1 MKKKNNL
8 IKRKLYLAVLW
19 GLASAITGEVIAD
32 NNTVDLFN
40 NPVGAIGAKKP
51 VDSFNGSVSAIGS
64 PAATAPAAIN
74 KPATTEVN
82 ASQAAQVPQQAP
94 QAAVAVIDTKPTAAE
109 VAAPQAA
116 PAPQQ
121 APQAPQTGQSASV
134 ATDAQPVVAAADAA
148 APQAAKKL
156 WSYQLV
162 KEPVQP
168 AVNNKAWVRTPIDA
182 FILAPLEAKGLAPS
196 PDADRAAFVRRAT
209 LDAWGVIPTP
219 EEVATFVNDT
229 SPDAYEKLADRL
241 LASTKYG
248 ERQAR
253 RWLDLARYA
262 DSTGFQND
270 GTRPNFWRYRE
281 YVINSFNRDKPYS
294 QFVQEQIAGDE
305 LLPDKQEGFIATGFL
320 AGFPDNSNS
329 RDLVQRKYQITTDMT
344 DTVGKVLLGQ
354 TVECARCHNHKFD
367 KISQK
372 DYYSLQSFFAN
383 TSAVDNI
390 PAQKGA
396 LEHKYEEQ
404 WAKWEDA
411 TKEIRAKQKAI
422 IDPYRQAALKYHSER
437 YLTDSRDSIFKPKAD
452 WNAHDR
458 WVNHRLAN
466 VTVEDDMASYL
477 RDAAQNPSNK
487 DYTPEIAL
495 KSQEYKD
502 LTEELKKFDD
512 LKPAFGAP
520 TISAVSE
527 LGHTDAP
534 PSYVFFGGDHER
546 KLEEVQP
553 AFPEAIT
560 DEKPSITPTPFSSGR
575 RTALAKWITS
585 DTNPLTARVYVNRV
599 WEEYFGHGIVETVSD
614 FGKAGQKPSNP
625 ELLDYLAAKFVKEGW
640 SIKKLHR
647 EILLSSVYRQSSDY
661 REDAVKADSENKLL
675 AVFPRKRLE
684 AEEIRDSLLV
694 ASGKLEDKVGGPSVF
709 PPIPAAL
716 GAAPAQWKVSK
727 DKKDQNRRSL
737 YIFTRRSLPYPLLD
751 TFDMP
756 TAQEAHSKRDVTTTP
771 LQSLALFNS
780 DIVFGWSQ
788 ALAGRVIN
796 EAGNDESAQ
805 LDRLYEILFS
815 RKASAS
821 EKETLEKFLNSHE
834 KVVREKTSEGKFA
847 VSIPT
852 GLKEDKKLDPIRA
865 AAFVDLV
872 HTVANSNEFI
882 YRF

>member
-1 MKKKNNL
+1 MKKN
-8 IKRKLYLAVLW
+8 KLYIAILW
-19 GLASAITGEVIAD
+19 GLAGGITGEALSA
-32 NNTVDLFN
+32 TDLFN
-40 NPVGAIGAKKP
+40 NPVVIGVSNKP
-51 VDSFNGSVSAIGS
+51 VDTFNSSV
-64 PAATAPAAIN
+64 ATAPTLAITAPIVEN
-74 KPATTEVN
+74 KPVIAT
-82 ASQAAQVPQQAP
+82 P
-94 QAAVAVIDTKPTAAE
+94 I
-109 VAAPQAA
+109 
-116 PAPQQ
+116 PAPETVT
-121 APQAPQTGQSASV
+121 ATPASTV
-134 ATDAQPVVAAADAA
+134 ATLPSGHVPVTPADIAASTEAQS
-148 APQAAKKL
+148 PQGTKSKL
-156 WSYQLV
+156 WSYQPV
-162 KEPVQP
+162 KQP
-168 AVNNKAWVRTPIDA
+168 TPPDVKNKSWVRTPLDS
-182 FILAPLEAKGLAPS
+182 FVLAPLEAKGLTPS
-196 PDADRAAFVRRAT
+196 ADADRAAFIRRAT
-209 LDAWGVIPTP
+209 LDVWGVIPTP
-219 EEVATFVNDT
+219 EEVNAFVSDT

-270 GTRPNFWRYRE
+270 GTRPNFWRYRD
-281 YVINSFNRDKPYS
+281 YVINAFNSDKPYS
-294 QFVQEQIAGDE
+294 QFIQEQIAGDE
-305 LLPDKQEGFIATGFL
+305 ILPDKPEGIIATGFL

-344 DTVGKVLLGQ
+344 DTIGKVMLGQ

-372 DYYSLQSFFAN
+372 DYFSLQAFFAN
-383 TSAVDNI
+383 VSAVDNI
-390 PAQKGA
+390 PAVKGDI
-396 LEHKYEEQ
+396 ERKYEKQ
-404 WAKWEDA
+404 KAKWEEA
-411 TKEIRAKQKAI
+411 TKDIRTKQKAI
-422 IDPYRQAALKYHSER
+422 IDPIREVALKYHKER
-437 YLTDSRDSIFKPKAD
+437 YLTDSRDSIFKPQD
-452 WNAHDR
+452 QWTSHDR

-466 VTVEDDMASYL
+466 ITSDDDLVTYL
-477 RDAAQNPSNK
+477 RDSTVSPESKN
-487 DYTPEIAL
+487 YTPELAL
-495 KSQEYKD
+495 KDKEYKE
-502 LTEELKKFDD
+502 LTDELKKFDD
-512 LKPAFGAP
+512 LKPASGSL
-520 TISAVSE
+520 TISGVSE

-560 DEKPSITPTPFSSGR
+560 EEKPDIKPTAFSSGR

-585 DTNPLTARVYVNRV
+585 DTNPLTARVYVNRI
-599 WEEYFGHGIVETVSD
+599 WEEYFGRGIVETVSD
-614 FGKAGQKPSNP
+614 FGKAGQKPTNP
-625 ELLDYLAAKFVKEGW
+625 ELLDYLASKFVKESW

-661 REDAVKADSENKLL
+661 REDIAKADADNKLL
-675 AVFPRKRLE
+675 GVFPRKRLE

-694 ASGKLEDKVGGPSVF
+694 AAGKLEDKVGGPSVF
-709 PPIPAAL
+709 PPIPDSL
-716 GAAPAQWKVSK
+716 GAGAAQWKVSK

-751 TFDMP
+751 TFDMA

-796 EAGNDESAQ
+796 EAGADESAQ

-815 RKASAS
+815 RKANAS
-821 EKETLEKFLNSHE
+821 EKEVLSSFLNNHE
-834 KVVREKTSEGKFA
+834 KVVREKTVDGKFEI
-847 VSIPT
+847 SIPT
-852 GLKEDKKLDPIRA
+852 GLKESAKLDPIRS

>member
-1 MKKKNNL
+1 MKKK
-8 IKRKLYLAVLW
+8 KLYLAVMW
-19 GLASAITGEVIAD
+19 GLAGTMSGEALAAA
-32 NNTVDLFN
+32 DLFN
-40 NPVGAIGAKKP
+40 NPVGAIGATKQPDLFNSP
-51 VDSFNGSVSAIGS
+51 VGAIGS
-64 PAATAPAAIN
+64 QSAATAAVAAPTPATVPAADS
-74 KPATTEVN
+74 KPAAAPEVK
-82 ASQAAQVPQQAP
+82 AP
-94 QAAVAVIDTKPTAAE
+94 QATQP
-109 VAAPQAA
+109 
-116 PAPQQ
+116 
-121 APQAPQTGQSASV
+121 PQTGQSASV
-134 ATDAQPVVAAADAA
+134 AADNTQVVAEAQ
-148 APQAAKKL
+148 APQAAKSKL
-156 WSYQLV
+156 WSYQAV
-162 KEPVQP
+162 KTPIQP

-182 FILAPLEAKGLAPS
+182 FVLAPLEAKGLTPS
-196 PDADRAAFVRRAT
+196 PDADRAAFVRRST

-219 EEVATFVNDT
+219 EEVAAFVSDT

-281 YVINSFNRDKPYS
+281 YVINAFNHDKPYS

-305 LLPDKQEGFIATGFL
+305 ILPDKQEGLVATGFL

-372 DYYSLQSFFAN
+372 DYFSLQSFFAN
-383 TSAVDNI
+383 VSAVDNI
-390 PAQKGA
+390 PAAKGDI
-396 LEHKYEEQ
+396 ERKYENQ
-404 WAKWEDA
+404 WAKYEAA
-411 TKEIRAKQKAI
+411 TKEIHAKQKAI
-422 IDPYRQAALKYHSER
+422 IDPYKEAALKYHNER
-437 YLTDSRDSIFKPKAD
+437 YLTDSRESIFKPKD
-452 WNAHDR
+452 QWNAHDR
-458 WVNHRLAN
+458 WINHRLAN
-466 VTVEDDMASYL
+466 VTSETDLAAYL
-477 RDAAQNPSNK
+477 RDASENK
-487 DYTPEIAL
+487 DNKDFKPEIAL
-495 KSQEYKD
+495 KYQEYKELVD
-502 LTEELKKFDD
+502 ELKKFDD
-512 LKPAFGAP
+512 LKPASGST
-520 TISAVSE
+520 TISGVSE
-527 LGHTDAP
+527 LGHPDAP

-560 DEKPSITPTPFSSGR
+560 DEKPVITPTAFSSGR

-614 FGKAGQKPSNP
+614 FGKAGQKPTNP
-625 ELLDYLAAKFVKEGW
+625 ELLDYLASKFVKEGW
-640 SIKKLHR
+640 SVKKLHR
-647 EILLSSVYRQSSDY
+647 EILLSSVYRQSSNY
-661 REDAVKADSENKLL
+661 REDVAQADSENKLL

-684 AEEIRDSLLV
+684 AEQIRDSLLV
-694 ASGKLEDKVGGPSVF
+694 ASGNLEDKVGGPSVY
-709 PPIPAAL
+709 PPVPENL
-716 GAAPAQWKVSK
+716 GATPAQWKVSK

-737 YIFTRRSLPYPLLD
+737 YIFTRRSLPYPLLE
-751 TFDMP
+751 TFDMA

-780 DIVFGWSQ
+780 DVVFGWSQ

-805 LDRLYEILFS
+805 LDRLYQILFS
-815 RKASAS
+815 RKATDS
-821 EKETLEKFLNSHE
+821 EKETLQKFLNSHE
-834 KVVREKTSEGKFA
+834 KVVRDKTSEGKFA

-852 GLKEDKKLDPIRA
+852 GLKDSQKLDPIRA

>member
-1 MKKKNNL
+1 MNKK
-8 IKRKLYLAVLW
+8 KLYLAILW
-19 GLASAITGEVIAD
+19 GLTGAIAGETLAAA
-32 NNTVDLFN
+32 DLFN
-40 NPVGAIGAKKP
+40 NPVGVIGTKP
-51 VDSFNGSVSAIGS
+51 QPDLFNSPVGVIGS
-64 PAATAPAAIN
+64 PATPAAQA
-74 KPATTEVN
+74 PATTATPVTE
-82 ASQAAQVPQQAP
+82 S
-94 QAAVAVIDTKPTAAE
+94 KP
-109 VAAPQAA
+109 VAAAPVAESKPAA
-116 PAPQQ
+116 ATTPEVIAPPAT
-121 APQAPQTGQSASV
+121 QAPQTGQSASI
-134 ATDAQPVVAAADAA
+134 ATDNTPVVADAQ
-148 APQAAKKL
+148 APQAAKSKL
-156 WSYQLV
+156 WSYQPV
-162 KEPVQP
+162 KTPDQPV
-168 AVNNKAWVRTPIDA
+168 VKNKAWVRTPIDA

-196 PDADRAAFVRRAT
+196 PDADKAAFIRRAT
-209 LDAWGVIPTP
+209 LDAWGVIPSP

-229 SPDAYEKLADRL
+229 GPDAYEKLADRL

-270 GTRPNFWRYRE
+270 DTRPNFWRYRD
-281 YVINSFNRDKPYS
+281 YVINAFNHDKPYS
-294 QFVQEQIAGDE
+294 QFIQEQIAGDE
-305 LLPDKQEGFIATGFL
+305 ILPDKQEGLVATGFL

-344 DTVGKVLLGQ
+344 DTVGKVMLGQ

-372 DYYSLQSFFAN
+372 DYFSLQSFFAN

-396 LEHKYEEQ
+396 VEVKYEKQ
-404 WAKWEDA
+404 LDKWDAA
-411 TKEIRAKQKAI
+411 TKEIHDKQKAI
-422 IDPYRQAALKYHSER
+422 IDPYREVALKYHNER
-437 YLTDSRDSIFKPKAD
+437 YLTDSRESIFKPKEQ
-452 WNAHDR
+452 WNALDR

-466 VTVEDDMASYL
+466 ITDEDDLVAYL
-477 RDAAQNPSNK
+477 RDASVSPESKN
-487 DYTPEIAL
+487 YTPEIAL
-495 KSQEYKD
+495 KSQEYKELVD
-502 LTEELKKFDD
+502 QLKKLDD
-512 LKPAFGAP
+512 LKPASGST
-520 TISAVSE
+520 TISGVSE
-527 LGHTDAP
+527 LGHPDSP

-560 DEKPSITPTPFSSGR
+560 DEKPVITPTAFSSGR
-575 RTALAKWITS
+575 RTALAKWIAS

-614 FGKAGQKPSNP
+614 FGKAGQKPTNP
-625 ELLDYLAAKFVKEGW
+625 ELLDYLASKFVKEGW
-640 SIKKLHR
+640 SVKKLHR

-661 REDAVKADSENKLL
+661 REDAVQADSENKLL

-694 ASGKLEDKVGGPSVF
+694 ASGNLEDKVGGPSVF
-709 PPIPAAL
+709 PPIPANL
-716 GAAPAQWKVSK
+716 GAAATQWKVSK

-751 TFDMP
+751 TFDMA

-805 LDRLYEILFS
+805 LDRLYEILFA
-815 RKASAS
+815 RKASAT
-821 EKETLEKFLNSHE
+821 EKETLGKFLNTHE
-834 KVVREKTSEGKFA
+834 KVVRDKTSEGKFE

-852 GLKEDKKLDPIRA
+852 GLKDSPKLDPIRA

>member
-1 MKKKNNL
+1 MKKK
-8 IKRKLYLAVLW
+8 KLYLAVIW
-19 GLASAITGEVIAD
+19 GLTGVMAGEALAAA
-32 NNTVDLFN
+32 DLFN
-40 NPVGAIGAKKP
+40 NPVGVIGATKQPDLFNSP
-51 VDSFNGSVSAIGS
+51 VGVIGPQSSA
-64 PAATAPAAIN
+64 PAAAAAAATPTAPAADS
-74 KPATTEVN
+74 KPA
-82 ASQAAQVPQQAP
+82 AATVPDVIAP
-94 QAAVAVIDTKPTAAE
+94 QATQP
-109 VAAPQAA
+109 
-116 PAPQQ
+116 
-121 APQAPQTGQSASV
+121 PQTGQSASV
-134 ATDAQPVVAAADAA
+134 AADNKPVVAEAQ
-148 APQAAKKL
+148 APQATKSKL
-156 WSYQLV
+156 WSYQPV
-162 KEPVQP
+162 KTPVQP
-168 AVNNKAWVRTPIDA
+168 TVNNKAWVRTPIDA

-196 PDADRAAFVRRAT
+196 PDADRSAFVRRAT
-209 LDAWGVIPTP
+209 LDAWGVIPSP
-219 EEVATFVNDT
+219 EEVADFVNDT

-281 YVINSFNRDKPYS
+281 YVINAFNHDKPYS

-305 LLPDKQEGFIATGFL
+305 ILPDKQEGLVATGFL

-344 DTVGKVLLGQ
+344 DTVGKVMLGQ

-372 DYYSLQSFFAN
+372 DYFSLQSFFAN
-383 TSAVDNI
+383 VSAVDNI
-390 PAQKGA
+390 PAVKGDV
-396 LEHKYEEQ
+396 ERKYENQ
-404 WAKWEDA
+404 WAKWEAA
-411 TKEIRAKQKAI
+411 TKEIHDKQKAI
-422 IDPYRQAALKYHSER
+422 IDPYREAALKYHNER
-437 YLTDSRDSIFKPKAD
+437 YLTDSRESIFKPKEQ
-452 WNAHDR
+452 WSAHDR
-458 WVNHRLAN
+458 WINHRLAN
-466 VTVEDDMASYL
+466 VTSEDDLAAYL
-477 RDAAQNPSNK
+477 RDASENKGNK
-487 DYTPEIAL
+487 DFKPELAL
-495 KSQEYKD
+495 KSQEYKE
-502 LTEELKKFDD
+502 LVEQLKKLDD
-512 LKPAFGAP
+512 LKPASGST
-520 TISAVSE
+520 TISGVSE
-527 LGHTDAP
+527 LGHPDSP

-560 DEKPSITPTPFSSGR
+560 DEKPVITPTAFSSGR
-575 RTALAKWITS
+575 RTALAKWIAS

-614 FGKAGQKPSNP
+614 FGKAGQKPTNP
-625 ELLDYLAAKFVKEGW
+625 ELLDYLASKFVKEGW
-640 SIKKLHR
+640 SVKKLHR
-647 EILLSSVYRQSSDY
+647 EILLSSVYRQSSNY
-661 REDAVKADSENKLL
+661 REDAVQADSDNKLL

-694 ASGKLEDKVGGPSVF
+694 AAGKLEDKVGGPSVF
-709 PPIPAAL
+709 PPVPANL
-716 GAAPAQWKVSK
+716 GAAPTQWKVSK

-751 TFDMP
+751 TFDMA

-780 DIVFGWSQ
+780 DVVFGWSQ

-805 LDRLYEILFS
+805 LDRLYQILFA
-815 RKASAS
+815 RKASDT
-821 EKETLEKFLNSHE
+821 EKETLQKFLNNHE
-834 KVVREKTSEGKFA
+834 KIVREKTSEGKFE

-852 GLKEDKKLDPIRA
+852 GLKDSPKLDPIRA

>member
-1 MKKKNNL
+1 MNKK
-8 IKRKLYLAVLW
+8 KLYLAILW
-19 GLASAITGEVIAD
+19 GLTGAIAGETLAAA
-32 NNTVDLFN
+32 DLFN
-40 NPVGAIGAKKP
+40 NQVGVIGTKPQPDLFNSPVG
-51 VDSFNGSVSAIGS
+51 VIGS
-64 PAATAPAAIN
+64 PSTPAAAPAQAPAATPVAES
-74 KPATTEVN
+74 KPAAATTPEVI
-82 ASQAAQVPQQAP
+82 A
-94 QAAVAVIDTKPTAAE
+94 PTAT
-109 VAAPQAA
+109 
-116 PAPQQ
+116 
-121 APQAPQTGQSASV
+121 QAPQTGQTASI
-134 ATDAQPVVAAADAA
+134 ATDIKPVVADAQ
-148 APQAAKKL
+148 APQAGKSKL
-156 WSYQLV
+156 WSYQPV
-162 KEPVQP
+162 KTPDQPV
-168 AVNNKAWVRTPIDA
+168 VNNKAWVRTPIDA

-196 PDADRAAFVRRAT
+196 PDADRAAFIRRAT
-209 LDAWGVIPTP
+209 LDAWGVIPSP
-219 EEVATFVNDT
+219 EDVAAFVNDT
-229 SPDAYEKLADRL
+229 GPDAYEKLADRL

-281 YVINSFNRDKPYS
+281 YVINAFNHDKPYS
-294 QFVQEQIAGDE
+294 QFVKEQIAGDE
-305 LLPDKQEGFIATGFL
+305 LLPDKQEGLVATGFL

-344 DTVGKVLLGQ
+344 DTVGKVMLGQ

-390 PAQKGA
+390 PAQKGDV
-396 LEHKYEEQ
+396 ERKYEKQ
-404 WAKWEDA
+404 LDKWEAA
-411 TKEIRAKQKAI
+411 TKEIRDKQKAI
-422 IDPYRQAALKYHSER
+422 IDPYREAALKYHNER
-437 YLTDSRDSIFKPKAD
+437 YLTDSRESIFKPKD
-452 WNAHDR
+452 QWTAHDS

-466 VTVEDDMASYL
+466 VTVEDDLAAYL
-477 RDAAQNPSNK
+477 RDAAENKGNK
-487 DYTPEIAL
+487 DFNPELAL

-502 LTEELKKFDD
+502 LVAELKKLDD
-512 LKPAFGAP
+512 LKPASGSLN
-520 TISAVSE
+520 ISGVSE
-527 LGHTDAP
+527 LGHPDSP

-546 KLEEVQP
+546 KLDEVQP

-560 DEKPSITPTPFSSGR
+560 DEKPVITPTVFSSGR
-575 RTALAKWITS
+575 RTALANWIAS

-614 FGKAGQKPSNP
+614 FGKAGQKPTNP
-625 ELLDYLAAKFVKEGW
+625 ELLDYLAAKFVKDGW
-640 SIKKLHR
+640 SVKKLHR

-661 REDAVKADSENKLL
+661 REDAVQADSENKLL

-694 ASGKLEDKVGGPSVF
+694 ASGNLEDKVGGPSVF
-709 PPIPAAL
+709 PPVPDNL
-716 GAAPAQWKVSK
+716 GAAATQWKVSK

-751 TFDMP
+751 TFDMA

-796 EAGNDESAQ
+796 EAGSDESAQ
-805 LDRLYEILFS
+805 LDRLYEILFA
-815 RKASAS
+815 RKATAT
-821 EKETLEKFLNSHE
+821 EKETLQKFLDSHE
-834 KVVREKTSEGKFA
+834 KVVRDKTSEGKFE

-852 GLKEDKKLDPIRA
+852 GLKDSPKLDPIRA